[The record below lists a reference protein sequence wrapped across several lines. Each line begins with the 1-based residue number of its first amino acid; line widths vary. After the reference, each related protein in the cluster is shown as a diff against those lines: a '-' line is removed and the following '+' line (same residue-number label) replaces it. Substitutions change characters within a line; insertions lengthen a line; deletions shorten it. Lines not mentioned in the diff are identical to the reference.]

1 LECDLMPVTV
11 KGSGGGGVTLDAGA
25 AASNT
30 TLTLPNTNGTIVNTA
45 PGASGNVLLSNGT
58 AWSSGLPSGLL
69 IRAPQVLTSGTS
81 YTTPSNCTRIFA
93 EIIGGGGSG
102 AGSSGSVNLG
112 GGGGAGGYVFAYLT
126 VVGNTAYTYA
136 IAAGGASV
144 TGNVNGN
151 AGGDTTLT
159 VGTTF
164 TANGGGAGLVGS
176 FNGRAG
182 EGGSGSG
189 TGATVVKGGDG
200 ITGHASNTGALNA
213 GSGGASFFGGG
224 GNGGTGSSAAS
235 SARSGVAYGSGG
247 GGAAISGNSG
257 AGAQGVIR
265 IWEYT

>member
-1 LECDLMPVTV
+1 MPVTV

-200 ITGHASNTGALNA
+200 ITGMAANTGALCA